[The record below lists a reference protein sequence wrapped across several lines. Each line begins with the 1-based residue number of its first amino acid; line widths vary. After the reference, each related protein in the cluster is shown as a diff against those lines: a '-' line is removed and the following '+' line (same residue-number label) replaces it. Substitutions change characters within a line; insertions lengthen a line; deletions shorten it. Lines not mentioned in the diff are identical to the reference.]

1 MLIVMIHYNNNKMNF
16 LIEDLYSK
24 FYGTVDTDSDTD
36 TDSDSDDDTDID
48 DTVGSHTV
56 GTVGDSNNTVG
67 NDTEKVDHVTLEK
80 PVEVV
85 CKCDVSNLVSTNQLN
100 EKIKEITANIEKSL
114 QEYKSRQDK
123 LKCELFNCINNI
135 RDIKKNN
142 KIRIT
147 LLNYLL
153 YMSNLHSVM
162 CPVCSH
168 NHSSHNC
175 RMSYTMV
182 PRFRSGGGS
191 VFNFNSL
198 TTFVMGLDDKCLN
211 YFANI
216 NLQYINER
224 LANFNNYKEHDKFV
238 IVNESLETDKLVYNM
253 LWKVK
258 KNM

>member
-1 MLIVMIHYNNNKMNF
+1 MNF

-36 TDSDSDDDTDID
+36 SDSDDDTVG
-48 DTVGSHTV
+48 TVGNHTV
-56 GTVGDSNNTVG
+56 GNDTVGDSNNTVG
-67 NDTEKVDHVTLEK
+67 TVVGNDTVGTVVGNNTEKVDHVTLEK
-80 PVEVV
+80 PV
-85 CKCDVSNLVSTNQLN
+85 CKCDVSKLVSTNQLN

-224 LANFNNYKEHDKFV
+224 LANFNNYKENDKFV
-238 IVNESLETDKLVYNM
+238 IVNEALETDKLVYNM